1 MQRDENNQPLSI
13 KDVADFFGL
22 TYEEMIIAL
31 YNEGLID
38 KHARPTEKAIREGL
52 MIESPKLPEFEF
64 ERVK

>member
-1 MQRDENNQPLSI
+1 MQRDENNQSLSI
-13 KDVADFFGL
+13 KDVADLFGL

-31 YNEGLID
+31 YTEGFID

-52 MIESPKLPEFEF
+52 MIESPKQPEF